1 MNPSI
6 LFYVGT
12 FPVYQPVFWTW
23 VIMALLSLGSFI
35 LTRNL
40 QRIPHGAQHFLEV
53 GVDWV
58 ESLISVDI
66 GPARKVFVPVVLMT
80 ALYVGLANTI
90 GVIPGAYSPT
100 QDLSTTLALALLIY
114 VLGHVAGI
122 LKKGFR
128 AWLKGFFEPF
138 VIMLPLNIAG
148 EISEFVS
155 HSFRLYGNI
164 FGGGILLSIIYMM
177 APYVVPVPLLA
188 WFGII
193 MGIIQTAVFTLL
205 ASVYLQNKLS

>member
-40 QRIPHGAQHFLEV
+40 QKIPHGAQHFLEV

>member
-1 MNPSI
+1 VNPSI

>member
-12 FPVYQPVFWTW
+12 FRVYQPVFWTW